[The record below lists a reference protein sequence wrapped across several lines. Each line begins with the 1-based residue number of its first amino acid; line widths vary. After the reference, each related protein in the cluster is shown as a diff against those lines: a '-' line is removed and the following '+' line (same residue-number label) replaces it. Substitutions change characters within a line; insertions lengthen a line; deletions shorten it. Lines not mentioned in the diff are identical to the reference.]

1 MAAKKGN
8 KYAEKWTKQV
18 VLDHLQQIFEDVE
31 ENKLVYLAV
40 ALTNLGLY
48 SDIWA
53 DWKTKFDSVDEVSR
67 LIKRIESKIEA
78 NLVTRLLNN
87 QCNAAGAIFILK
99 NKHRMSDK
107 QEIDHTSAGQ
117 PFTINITKTY
127 KSDSEG
133 DSN

>member
-18 VLDHLQQIFEDVE
+18 VLDHLAQILQDIED
-31 ENKLVYLAV
+31 NKLVYLAV

-48 SDIWA
+48 SEIWSI
-53 DWKTKFDSVDEVSR
+53 WSNKFGDDKEVYQ
-67 LIKRIESKIEA
+67 LIKRIESKIES

-107 QEIDHTSAGQ
+107 QEIDHTTAGQ
-117 PFTINITKTY
+117 PFSISITKTY
-127 KSDSEG
+127 KSDEG